1 MDVICKKLWFIC
13 NQDDFNLD
21 GIEDIYIYIYMHTH
35 VDMSKGWTNP
45 QQGSGHF
52 FHKVNW
58 GVAHKI
64 VDHAKLVN

>member
-1 MDVICKKLWFIC
+1 MSFVRNYDSFVIKMTLIWMELRIS
-13 NQDDFNLD
+13 
-21 GIEDIYIYIYMHTH
+21 IYVYMHTH